1 MTLKEYLSQKDP
13 VRMPNVIVK
22 KNEYIV
28 ASTHTLRSGEVRK
41 TVFFKSKNPLV
52 AGTEYCL
59 IGSSFY
65 IVDRDGNPKNRSCFR
80 IN

>member
-13 VRMPNVIVK
+13 TRMPNVIVEEHQYK
-22 KNEYIV
+22 ICSAIK
-28 ASTHTLRSGEVRK
+28 LRNGEVRK
-41 TVFFKSKNPLV
+41 TVYFKSRNPLI

-59 IGSSFY
+59 IGGSFY
-65 IVDRDGNPKNRSCFR
+65 TVDHDGNPKNRSCFR

>member
-1 MTLKEYLSQKDP
+1 MTLKEYLHQKDP
-13 VRMPNVIVK
+13 VRMPTVIVK

-41 TVFFKSKNPLV
+41 RVYFKSRNPLI

-59 IGSSFY
+59 IGGSFY
-65 IVDRDGNPKNRSCFR
+65 TTDHDGNPKNRSCFR